1 MLKYR
6 LLESEVWFRFY

>member
-6 LLESEVWFRFY
+6 LT